1 MKLSLPILSAALVAS
16 SFSSANAWSSGRG
29 PSSLFISPTGRL
41 MFDSILSP
49 TDGMRMRHQK
59 MRRNLEN
66 QLTRISPRYELRDT
80 EHEISVSLD
89 VPGVK
94 LEDIEVTLEDDG
106 KVLAIKGHREKKNN
120 EGGSFTSRFSQ
131 SFSLDP
137 TVDPEKFT
145 AKLDNGVLVVS
156 APKDM
161 QRIEQNIRR
170 IPIVQ
175 ETVEAKDNTAKST
188 PSDEDG
194 ATDEAGGREEL
205 KSISHE
211 LESIPEE
218 EENSETK

>member
-1 MKLSLPILSAALVAS
+1 MQAKAERRQHFINKFAAPAV
-16 SFSSANAWSSGRG
+16 NVKEE
-29 PSSLFISPTGRL
+29 
-41 MFDSILSP
+41 D
-49 TDGMRMRHQK
+49 D
-59 MRRNLEN
+59 
-66 QLTRISPRYELRDT
+66 RYELHLFAAGFTKDAF
-80 EHEISVSLD
+80 EISLTDNILTIS
-89 VPGVK
+89 GK
-94 LEDIEVTLEDDG
+94 TKEEED
-106 KVLAIKGHREKKNN
+106 NN
-120 EGGSFTSRFSQ
+120 TNSWRRQE
-131 SFSLDP
+131 
-137 TVDPEKFT
+137 FT
-145 AKLDNGVLVVS
+145 ARDFERKFELNDKVNTDEIAAEYNNGVLVVS